1 MRKLVGKLKIKQ
13 TCKEKRVTL
22 PDSSI
27 LMEKSFQA
35 RLNCQSAEA
44 TSRKRTEPYE
54 ASSEPVGVHFHRVAT
69 VGSSWSHRRSGA
81 NGRAGDAR
89 GTRTSGAWEPS
100 RARWV
105 QQASRRMKTS
115 VVRPLPKCSGLA
127 GGRRRIQDP
136 EGLSRNG
143 FWGSHRFLW
152 PENSS
157 ARMLGGTFSKWIQ
170 NPRVLGPLWGLKGT
184 FPEAGTVLVLSPPT

>member
-1 MRKLVGKLKIKQ
+1 MRKLVRKLKIKQ

-27 LMEKSFQA
+27 LMKKSFQA
-35 RLNCQSAEA
+35 RLNCQSAEV

-54 ASSEPVGVHFHRVAT
+54 ASSEPEGVHFHRVAT
-69 VGSSWSHRRSGA
+69 VGSSWSHCRSGL
-81 NGRAGDAR
+81 AGDAR
-89 GTRTSGAWEPS
+89 GTSGAWEPS

-105 QQASRRMKTS
+105 QQASRRMKTL
-115 VVRPLPKCSGLA
+115 VVQPLPKCSSLA

-136 EGLSRNG
+136 QGLSRNG

-152 PENSS
+152 PENLS
-157 ARMLGGTFSKWIQ
+157 ARMLAGTFSKWIQ
-170 NPRVLGPLWGLKGT
+170 NPRVLAPLWGLQGT
-184 FPEAGTVLVLSPPT
+184 FPEQGQCWFSPH

>member
-22 PDSSI
+22 PDSFI
-27 LMEKSFQA
+27 LMEKSFQT
-35 RLNCQSAEA
+35 RLNCQSAEV

-54 ASSEPVGVHFHRVAT
+54 ASSEPVGVHFDGVST

-81 NGRAGDAR
+81 SRRAGDTR

-100 RARWV
+100 RARCM
-105 QQASRRMKTS
+105 QQASGRMKTS
-115 VVRPLPKCSGLA
+115 AVRHLPKCSGLA

-136 EGLSRNG
+136 EGLSRNR
-143 FWGSHRFLW
+143 FWGSHRFSW
-152 PENSS
+152 PEN
-157 ARMLGGTFSKWIQ
+157 
-170 NPRVLGPLWGLKGT
+170 
-184 FPEAGTVLVLSPPT
+184 